1 MAPAAITAAMNMPP
15 AAGPLATAA
24 AVTTTGVEVVVV
36 GRPDAVG
43 LVVADGA
50 RVVAKVDGVTDALVV
65 GYEGTL
71 TVVCLVEAEG
81 WPEGWPAG
89 WV

>member
-15 AAGPLATAA
+15 AAGAFATAA
-24 AVTTTGVEVVVV
+24 AVTTTGVEVVV
-36 GRPDAVG
+36 GRPDALT

-50 RVVAKVDGVTDALVV
+50 RVVAKVEGVTTAVVV
-65 GYEGTL
+65 GYDGML
-71 TVVCLVEAEG
+71 MVVCLVEAEG
-81 WPEGWPAG
+81 WPAG

>member
-1 MAPAAITAAMNMPP
+1 MTAAMNMPP
-15 AAGPLATAA
+15 AAGPFATAA

-36 GRPDAVG
+36 GRPDAVT
-43 LVVADGA
+43 LVVADGG
-50 RVVAKVDGVTDALVV
+50 RVVAKVDGVADDALVV
-65 GYEGTL
+65 GYDGTL
-71 TVVCLVEAEG
+71 MVVWLVAAEG